1 MLLNIRKPIAILCL
15 TTLVASGWVD
25 KDLAWVNSRKNYWA
39 FKKPQKA
46 ALPPSKANTNPID
59 AFLADARA
67 AKGVKPSPQAS
78 REKLYR
84 RLALDLTGLPPNPA
98 ELDRF
103 LLTNPLLHMKTQ
115 WTA

>member
-1 MLLNIRKPIAILCL
+1 MLFNIRKPVAILCL

-46 ALPPSKANTNPID
+46 ALPPSKAITNPID

-67 AKGVKPSPQAS
+67 AKGVKPK
-78 REKLYR
+78 RKLR
-84 RLALDLTGLPPNPA
+84 ACEQITVSVAFGKP
-98 ELDRF
+98 
-103 LLTNPLLHMKTQ
+103 
-115 WTA
+115 